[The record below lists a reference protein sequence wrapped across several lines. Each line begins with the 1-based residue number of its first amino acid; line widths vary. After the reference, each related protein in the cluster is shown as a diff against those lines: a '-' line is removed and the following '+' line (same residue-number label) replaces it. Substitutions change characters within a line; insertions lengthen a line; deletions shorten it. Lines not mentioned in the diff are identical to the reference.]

1 MGSSPSAPA
10 SPAAVPDT
18 LTVHLGAHKTAT
30 THLQHSLGR
39 ARADLR
45 RHGVAYFGPDLLR
58 GRLRLPQLAAAKP
71 AQPDALRAAL
81 ARNRAR
87 RCVLSDEN
95 ILGTTRADRVARG
108 AQLYPDAGARVARL
122 LASLGVQRALL
133 CLGVR
138 APLAFIA
145 SAHGQQVNAGRF
157 APISA
162 YCAGFDPDAL
172 RWSELAAR
180 LLAVPGVAGLV
191 AWRFEDYPAVAP
203 AVLDAMLGPGAPVA
217 LLDGARLVG
226 TSARAIAHARAQ
238 LAAAPDT
245 DPRAAI
251 RDARARY
258 PKSGAHPAPRP
269 FDDARLRA
277 DAERYAED
285 CARLAAL
292 EGVTLL
298 RPGAATAADAVK
310 PA

>member
-71 AQPDALRAAL
+71 AQPDALRAP
-81 ARNRAR
+81 
-87 RCVLSDEN
+87 
-95 ILGTTRADRVARG
+95 LG
-108 AQLYPDAGARVARL
+108 
-122 LASLGVQRALL
+122 
-133 CLGVR
+133 
-138 APLAFIA
+138 FIA